1 MRKILICGDSGSG
14 KTSLLVRLKEN
25 RFVKEFNS
33 SRNIGIF
40 NFENTTYLDFP
51 KSCKLSVCDVLDL
64 EKIFIVADKS
74 SKISVENAFK
84 YWLPLC
90 KKKFPNVKISI
101 LLNKDDVQDDTQQFS
116 DLLYEL
122 NRDEIKV
129 LKISVK
135 NGKPILS

>member
-64 EKIFIVADKS
+64 EKIFI
-74 SKISVENAFK
+74 
-84 YWLPLC
+84 
-90 KKKFPNVKISI
+90 
-101 LLNKDDVQDDTQQFS
+101 
-116 DLLYEL
+116 
-122 NRDEIKV
+122 
-129 LKISVK
+129 
-135 NGKPILS
+135 